1 MCRLSYYSLYCHTHA
16 KPCATHILYT
26 QVPEAGSAGTDE
38 DMLNQ
43 HVSLL
48 ASLAPVVR
56 ETIHPDG
63 TRQASYILIAL
74 KLIPTL
80 THLRNQMYPT

>member
-74 KLIPTL
+74 KLILLYPS
-80 THLRNQMYPT
+80 RNQMYPT